1 MKRII
6 FIFIC
11 LALGVLNSS
20 AQDKMYLRGQKE
32 PLKVKIIEVGIDEI
46 KYKIWPATENDFLNV
61 ILKDRVEKIILQSG
75 DVYSFTTLDQDLKN
89 PENFTH
95 QKANNFKIRLLSPL
109 SSATKISY
117 ERSIRPGRS
126 FEIGVSLVGLG
137 LDVFEDNPSGI
148 MVRTGLKFINTPDMY
163 MRKMRYTHRLKGFY
177 MKPEVVF
184 GAFNVDATENVQI
197 FNPISG
203 TTVMQTVETRESI
216 TSMAALVNIGYQWIL
231 DDAVSIDWFVG
242 LGYGF
247 STNGEYGRH
256 FSFVGAIEEFPIAVS
271 GGFLIGFLT
280 K

>member
-1 MKRII
+1 MKQLILII
-6 FIFIC
+6 SF
-11 LALGVLNSS
+11 LVLGVLSSS
-20 AQDKMYLRGQKE
+20 AQDRMYLRGQKE

-46 KYKIWPATENDFLNV
+46 KYKLWPATENDFVNV

-109 SSATKISY
+109 YGATAISY
-117 ERSIRPGRS
+117 ERNLRPGRS

-137 LDVFEDNPSGI
+137 IDVMEDNPSGI
-148 MVRTGLKFINTPDMY
+148 MVRTGLKLISTPDMY

-177 MKPEVVF
+177 VKPEVVF
-184 GAFNVDATENVQI
+184 GSFNVDVVDYSYV
-197 FNPISG
+197 FNPTLG
-203 TTVMQTVETRESI
+203 YFTMTEVRKRESI
-216 TSMAALVNIGYQWIL
+216 TSMAALVNVGYQWIL
-231 DDAVSIDWFVG
+231 DDAVSIDWFFG

-247 STNGEYGRH
+247 SNNGDYGRH
-256 FSFVGAIEEFPIAVS
+256 YAFLGGIEEFPIAVS
-271 GGFLIGFLT
+271 SGFLIGILA